1 MSDHL
6 IQLNNKIHLRDKQL
20 KYINQL
26 IELLLGQ
33 EPDEETEEHKTYTN
47 YKERQKQIMEWK
59 E

>member
-20 KYINQL
+20 KCFN
-26 IELLLGQ
+26 ELVEFMLGS
-33 EPDEETEEHKTYTN
+33 EPDEDTEEHKTYTTR
-47 YKERQKQIMEWK
+47 KERQKQIMEWK

>member
-20 KYINQL
+20 KCFN
-26 IELLLGQ
+26 ELVEFMLGS
-33 EPDEETEEHKTYTN
+33 EPDEESEAFIQYTAV
-47 YKERQKQIMEWK
+47 KERQAKIMEMK